1 MKQRRSTGLSE
12 PSSSSPQAGT
22 AVPKLIFESGS
33 TGRSALFWPAEG
45 DDIAAAIPSALLRRD
60 IAGFPELGELETL
73 RHFTRLSQRN
83 FAIETQ
89 FYPLGSCTMKYNPK
103 INEVVARLPGFAQIH
118 PLAPSDLLQG
128 ALALLFDLEGMLAE
142 ISGME
147 HVSLQPSAG
156 AQGELTGLMLI
167 RACLTERGNPRK
179 KIIVPDT
186 AHGTNPASSTLCGYE
201 VVQVSSNE
209 RGVINAAAVEKAMD
223 DDVAAVM
230 ITNPN
235 TLGLFETQIEAV
247 AEVMHRRGGMVYLDG
262 ANLNALLGIA
272 KPGHMG
278 VDVLHMNLHK
288 TFSTPHGG
296 GGPGAGPVA
305 VKSQLA
311 DYLPVPRIVKAGERF
326 ALQEDC
332 AKSIGRVRSFFG
344 NFGVLVRAYAYI
356 LSLGGDGLEEASR
369 MALLNAKYIRKKLE
383 KSFHLAFNEPCMHEC
398 IFTDRIQQRNG
409 VSTLDIAKRLLDYG
423 YHPPTIYFPL
433 VVSGALM
440 IEPTETET
448 PETLDG
454 FIEAMLA
461 IAQEA
466 KNDPELVKGAPH
478 STPVKRLDEAR
489 AARKPVLRWEPR
501 SRDGVS

>member
-1 MKQRRSTGLSE
+1 
-12 PSSSSPQAGT
+12 
-22 AVPKLIFESGS
+22 
-33 TGRSALFWPAEG
+33 
-45 DDIAAAIPSALLRRD
+45 
-60 IAGFPELGELETL
+60 
-73 RHFTRLSQRN
+73 
-83 FAIETQ
+83 
-89 FYPLGSCTMKYNPK
+89 
-103 INEVVARLPGFAQIH
+103 
-118 PLAPSDLLQG
+118 LLQG
-128 ALALLFDLEGMLAE
+128 ALALLFELEGMLAE

-167 RACLTERGNPRK
+167 RACMTERGNPRK

-201 VVQVSSNE
+201 VVQISSNE
-209 RGVINAAAVEKAMD
+209 HGVIDAAAVEKAMD
-223 DDVAAVM
+223 EDVAAVM

-262 ANLNALLGIA
+262 ANLNALLGLA

-305 VKSQLA
+305 VKSHLA
-311 DYLPVPRIVKAGERF
+311 DYLPVPRIVKAGDRYE
-326 ALQEDC
+326 LQQDC
-332 AKSIGRVRSFFG
+332 PKSIGRVRSFFG

-369 MALLNAKYIRKKLE
+369 MALLNANYIRKKLE
-383 KSFHLAFNEPCMHEC
+383 KSYHLAFNEPCMHEC

-466 KNDPELVKGAPH
+466 KSDPERVKSAPH

-489 AARKPVLRWEPR
+489 AARKPVLRWQPR
-501 SRDGVS
+501 SSGGDS

>member
-1 MKQRRSTGLSE
+1 MGLSG
-12 PSSSSPQAGT
+12 SPPNNHAAKT
-22 AVPKLIFESGS
+22 AEPKLIFESGS
-33 TGRSALFWPAEG
+33 PGRSALFWPEEERVS
-45 DDIAAAIPSALLRRD
+45 DAIPAALLRRE

-83 FAIETQ
+83 FAIESQ

-103 INEVVARLPGFAQIH
+103 INEVVARFPGFAQVH
-118 PLAPSDLLQG
+118 PLTPGDLLQG
-128 ALALLFDLEGMLAE
+128 ALALLFELERMLAE

-167 RACLTERGNPRK
+167 RSCLSERGSPRR

-186 AHGTNPASSTLCGYE
+186 AHGTNPASSTLCGYQ
-201 VVQVSSNE
+201 VVQISSNE
-209 RGVINAAAVEKAMD
+209 HGVIDAATVEAAMD
-223 DDVAAVM
+223 QDVAAVM

-235 TLGLFETQIEAV
+235 TLGLFETNIEAI
-247 AEVMHRRGGMVYLDG
+247 AEVVHSRGGMVYLDG
-262 ANLNALLGIA
+262 ANLNALMGIA

-305 VKSQLA
+305 VRSHLA
-311 DYLPVPRIVKAGERF
+311 EYLPVPRIVKAGDRF
-326 ALQEDC
+326 ELREDFE
-332 AKSIGRVRSFFG
+332 KSIGRVRSFFG

-356 LSLGGDGLEEASR
+356 LTLGGDGLEDVSR
-369 MALLNAKYIRKKLE
+369 MALLNANYIRKKLE
-383 KSFHLAFNEPCMHEC
+383 KTYQLAYNEPCMHEC
-398 IFTDRIQQRNG
+398 ILTDRVQQKNG

-448 PETLDG
+448 IETLDG
-454 FIEAMLA
+454 FIEAMIA

-466 KNDPELVKGAPH
+466 KNAPELVKTAPH
-478 STPVKRLDEAR
+478 TTPVKRLDEAR
-489 AARKPVLRWEPR
+489 AARKPVLRWEER
-501 SRDGVS
+501 LVESES

>member
-1 MKQRRSTGLSE
+1 MGLSE
-12 PSSSSPQAGT
+12 PPPNNHAAKT
-22 AVPKLIFESGS
+22 AEPKLIFESGS
-33 TGRSALFWPAEG
+33 PGRSALFWPEEERVS
-45 DDIAAAIPSALLRRD
+45 DAIPAALLRRE

-83 FAIETQ
+83 FAIESQ

-103 INEVVARLPGFAQIH
+103 INEVVARFPGFAQVH
-118 PLAPSDLLQG
+118 PLTPGDLLQG
-128 ALALLFDLEGMLAE
+128 ALALLFELERMLAE

-167 RACLTERGNPRK
+167 RSCLSERGSPRR

-186 AHGTNPASSTLCGYE
+186 AHGTNPASSTLCGYQ
-201 VVQVSSNE
+201 VVQISSNE
-209 RGVINAAAVEKAMD
+209 HGVIDAATVEAAMD
-223 DDVAAVM
+223 QDVAAVM

-235 TLGLFETQIEAV
+235 TLGLFETNIEAI
-247 AEVMHRRGGMVYLDG
+247 AEVVHSRGGMVYLDG
-262 ANLNALLGIA
+262 ANLNALMGIA

-305 VKSQLA
+305 VRSHLA
-311 DYLPVPRIVKAGERF
+311 EYLPVPRIVKAGDRF
-326 ALQEDC
+326 ELREDFE
-332 AKSIGRVRSFFG
+332 KSIGRVRSFFG

-356 LSLGGDGLEEASR
+356 LTLGGDGLEDVSR
-369 MALLNAKYIRKKLE
+369 MALLNANYIRKKLE
-383 KSFHLAFNEPCMHEC
+383 KTYQLAYNEPCMHEC
-398 IFTDRIQQRNG
+398 ILTDRVQQKNG

-448 PETLDG
+448 IETLDG
-454 FIEAMLA
+454 FIEAMIA

-466 KNDPELVKGAPH
+466 KNAPELVKTAPH
-478 STPVKRLDEAR
+478 TTPVKRLDEAR
-489 AARKPVLRWEPR
+489 AARKPVLRWEER
-501 SRDGVS
+501 SVESES